1 MIVQP
6 SLKRGGTLLV
16 GSPRHED
23 GGGGSRPPLHP
34 ASTRRLDAVQL
45 TPHRLHRFVLY
56 DLSGQEQLDL
66 NKCEVDC

>member
-1 MIVQP
+1 M
-6 SLKRGGTLLV
+6 

-34 ASTRRLDAVQL
+34 PSTRRLDAVQL
-45 TPHRLHRFVLY
+45 TPHRLHRSVLY

-66 NKCEVDC
+66 NEREVDC